1 MASGGSPRA
10 RPSTRRRATNYRAD
24 APGNNSRTECPTMPA
39 RNIKT
44 YIAAVAAAAA
54 VGLGAPAAASAG
66 FIAAPVSALASGP
79 GGDASQAPMR
89 DLQLTQHTPRRPARL
104 LGRRGAIGRPMRD
117 RHRVRAD
124 RGLIGKRSHLEAT
137 VDEPAGQGPLG

>member
-1 MASGGSPRA
+1 
-10 RPSTRRRATNYRAD
+10 
-24 APGNNSRTECPTMPA
+24 MPA

-79 GGDASQAPMR
+79 GGDASQAPTQ
-89 DLQLTQHTPRRPARL
+89 DLQLSQQTPRDDPHTYWDDGAQWPSCARPPSST
-104 LGRRGAIGRPMRD
+104 G
-117 RHRVRAD
+117 
-124 RGLIGKRSHLEAT
+124 
-137 VDEPAGQGPLG
+137 

>member
-1 MASGGSPRA
+1 
-10 RPSTRRRATNYRAD
+10 
-24 APGNNSRTECPTMPA
+24 MPA

-79 GGDASQAPMR
+79 GGDASQAPTQ
-89 DLQLTQHTPRRPARL
+89 DLQLSQQTPRDDPHTYWDD
-104 LGRRGAIGRPMRD
+104 GAQSAVLCATAIEY
-117 RHRVRAD
+117 
-124 RGLIGKRSHLEAT
+124 GLIA
-137 VDEPAGQGPLG
+137 A